1 MFTQL
6 LMTAALVS
14 GQAPAAPYPQAA
26 FPTRPVIRQMP
37 QDVPQQMPPTTA
49 TPAPAAPAGPATGPA
64 AAPGDPAAS
73 PAIKTDKEEPAAPA
87 PTVYALEKALTGT
100 ALGTLLEKRG
110 IKVNGW
116 VEGSYNAGTASTSN
130 APVFMTDLANGF
142 LLNQNYITINKSVDT
157 AKKEVQYG
165 FGVDLILP
173 GSDVRTTLARGLFD
187 GQITNPNH
195 APKLYPIDLFQAYG
209 TVFLPNAGPQGTTV
223 KVGRFATH
231 LEYELVQA
239 PDTPFITRS
248 MLFQYNPFT
257 HTGAW
262 AITPL
267 SDDWTI
273 SNGIATGNDIFI
285 DQAAQPT
292 YLGQLKYAPK
302 DGKTQVLLGTSLTSP
317 RYNERLNF
325 NQYNVYNLQ
334 VIQKLS
340 DKLTYVLDTSF
351 SHEDNIPDVGSANW
365 YGAVQYLLYAH
376 TDKVSSNFRFELF
389 EDSKGVRTGTAGLY
403 TGLTYGITYKPNDSV
418 IIRPSVLYMNNNR
431 NNPFEGSQNLVT
443 ASIDL
448 ILRY

>member
-1 MFTQL
+1 M
-6 LMTAALVS
+6 AS
-14 GQAPAAPYPQAA
+14 
-26 FPTRPVIRQMP
+26 
-37 QDVPQQMPPTTA
+37 
-49 TPAPAAPAGPATGPA
+49 
-64 AAPGDPAAS
+64 GDPAA
-73 PAIKTDKEEPAAPA
+73 PEVIKTDKEEPPA
-87 PTVYALEKALTGT
+87 PTKYALEKALTGT
-100 ALGTLLEKRG
+100 ALGTLLDKRG
-110 IKVNGW
+110 IKVYGW
-116 VEGSYNAGTASTSN
+116 TEGSYNAGTASTN
-130 APVFMTDLANGF
+130 NNPVFMTDLANGF
-142 LLNQNYITINKSVDT
+142 LLNQNYIVVSKQVDT
-157 AKKEVQYG
+157 SKKEVQFG
-165 FGVDLILP
+165 FQTDLILP
-173 GSDVRTTLARGLFD
+173 GSDARTTLVRGLFD
-187 GQITNPNH
+187 GQVTNPNH
-195 APKLYPIDLFQAYG
+195 ASKLYPIDPFQIYG
-209 TVFLPNAGPQGTTV
+209 TVFLPNVGSQGTTV

-231 LEYELVQA
+231 CEYETVQA
-239 PDTPFITRS
+239 VDTPFVTRS

-257 HTGAW
+257 HTGVW

-273 SNGIATGNDIFI
+273 SNGIAGGNDVFI
-285 DQAAQPT
+285 DQAMQPQ

-302 DGKTQVLLGTSLTSP
+302 DGKTQVLLNAAVTSP
-317 RYNERLNF
+317 RFNDRLNF

-340 DKLTYVLDTSF
+340 DKLTYVLDTAF

-365 YGAVQYLLYAH
+365 YGAAQYLNYAH